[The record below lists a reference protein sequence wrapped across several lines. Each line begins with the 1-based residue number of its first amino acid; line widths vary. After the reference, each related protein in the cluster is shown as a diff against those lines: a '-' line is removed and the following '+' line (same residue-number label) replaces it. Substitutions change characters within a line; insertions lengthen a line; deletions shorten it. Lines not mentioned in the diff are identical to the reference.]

1 VEVRDVLNLHR
12 QGRHDEA
19 LQRAVNL
26 ASVERNRCALVMNL
40 AGSLLLE
47 ARLRDQGP
55 NPDRA
60 REYLHDAARWY
71 KVAAAEAPNC
81 VETAAA
87 CVTALVELKLY
98 SEAEMEFVRGMT
110 IKAADDPLL
119 HNAAFDGL
127 NKNKEDRIRT
137 AREKLKIAGEE
148 LRRHL
153 HQINSSK
160 EDNEIAQILALT
172 GSSRDDSALAAA
184 AEVAKRFP
192 FSARAQLLP
201 VFMEVEM
208 VRTLSRDD
216 KKKMKILAWSVKS
229 VSDVANTFP
238 SSLVIAI
245 YRAKLLAVLGEYEA
259 AERECNRALCIEE
272 PVDPK
277 LHDIPLGSYSGEDY
291 SARVLA
297 AKNEIYGVLKLLA
310 AQRQWA
316 LKTKET
322 TRRICCV

>member
-1 VEVRDVLNLHR
+1 
-12 QGRHDEA
+12 
-19 LQRAVNL
+19 
-26 ASVERNRCALVMNL
+26 
-40 AGSLLLE
+40 
-47 ARLRDQGP
+47 
-55 NPDRA
+55 
-60 REYLHDAARWY
+60 
-71 KVAAAEAPNC
+71 
-81 VETAAA
+81 
-87 CVTALVELKLY
+87 
-98 SEAEMEFVRGMT
+98 MEFVRGMT
-110 IKAADDPLL
+110 IKATDDPLL
-119 HNAAFDGL
+119 HNAAAADGL
-127 NKNKEDRIRT
+127 NKSKGDRIRT

-153 HQINSSK
+153 HQINSCN
-160 EDNEIAQILALT
+160 ENHEIAQVLALT

-277 LHDIPLGSYSGEDY
+277 LHDIPLGSTLV
-291 SARVLA
+291 RTT
-297 AKNEIYGVLKLLA
+297 LLGYWL
-310 AQRQWA
+310 QRMKSMGFSSYW
-316 LKTKET
+316 LLNGNGP
-322 TRRICCV
+322 

>member
-1 VEVRDVLNLHR
+1 
-12 QGRHDEA
+12 
-19 LQRAVNL
+19 
-26 ASVERNRCALVMNL
+26 
-40 AGSLLLE
+40 
-47 ARLRDQGP
+47 
-55 NPDRA
+55 
-60 REYLHDAARWY
+60 
-71 KVAAAEAPNC
+71 
-81 VETAAA
+81 
-87 CVTALVELKLY
+87 
-98 SEAEMEFVRGMT
+98 MEFVRGMT
-110 IKAADDPLL
+110 INATDDSLL
-119 HNAAFDGL
+119 HNAAAADGL
-127 NKNKEDRIRT
+127 NKSKGDRIRT

-153 HQINSSK
+153 HQINSCN
-160 EDNEIAQILALT
+160 ENHEIAQVLALT

-316 LKTKET
+316 LKTKDDQENLL
-322 TRRICCV
+322 CVNCEG

>member
-1 VEVRDVLNLHR
+1 
-12 QGRHDEA
+12 
-19 LQRAVNL
+19 
-26 ASVERNRCALVMNL
+26 M
-40 AGSLLLE
+40 
-47 ARLRDQGP
+47 
-55 NPDRA
+55 
-60 REYLHDAARWY
+60 
-71 KVAAAEAPNC
+71 
-81 VETAAA
+81 
-87 CVTALVELKLY
+87 
-98 SEAEMEFVRGMT
+98 
-110 IKAADDPLL
+110 

-160 EDNEIAQILALT
+160 EDNEIAQVLALT

-216 KKKMKILAWSVKS
+216 RKKMKILAWAVKS
-229 VSDVANTFP
+229 ISDVAISFP

-277 LHDIPLGSYSGEDY
+277 LHDIPLGSTLV
-291 SARVLA
+291 RTT
-297 AKNEIYGVLKLLA
+297 LLGYWL
-310 AQRQWA
+310 QRMKYMGFSSYW
-316 LKTKET
+316 LLNGNGL
-322 TRRICCV
+322 